1 METVLSSRPIFGR
14 RGSCLDIG
22 EELALAKS
30 SSLRLDDDER
40 VEGISERA
48 CKDLDLAWNK
58 QRVSGAGQGIL
69 AQEAVLLVT
78 SVLLFLCMGR
88 SVGTPLIYYIAAK
101 EVQSRVKAGSVAVWP
116 GL

>member
-1 METVLSSRPIFGR
+1 MESALSSRLIFGR
-14 RGSCLDIG
+14 GGSCLDIG

-48 CKDLDLAWNK
+48 CKDFDLAWNK
-58 QRVSGAGQGIL
+58 QRVNGAEQGIL
-69 AQEAVLLVT
+69 AREAVLLVK

-88 SVGTPLIYYIAAK
+88 W
-101 EVQSRVKAGSVAVWP
+101 ERNVAHIFIV
-116 GL
+116 